1 MMNWARL
8 PLTTHVRFTLAFCG
22 LLLVTAVPAFS
33 FAVPQDAG
41 NADVRPEVTPP
52 ADSPERERV
61 GKRRRGG
68 AFEVGEDDLRKYRR
82 FGRVAN
88 GNRRV
93 LTEKDMKNLIEVADD
108 VAPEWAESLQE
119 KYQSNPESFLEY
131 VRQHGR
137 RLMGFVMLRERSP
150 ILYEV
155 RVDEMRCNR
164 SINRV
169 AKEYRKAVLEG
180 RSEEMASIQQKL
192 RELVRQSLD
201 LELRAR
207 AMELAELDRALKQLK
222 AELEEEIATQAE
234 RFEDRLQEV
243 MSPDPEPAADNG
255 AIESA
260 G

>member
-1 MMNWARL
+1 MKNWARL

-22 LLLVTAVPAFS
+22 VLFVAAVPAFS
-33 FAVPQDAG
+33 FATPQDAV
-41 NADVRPEVTPP
+41 NADTQQEATPP
-52 ADSPERERV
+52 ADESERERF

-68 AFEVGEDDLRKYRR
+68 GFDAGEDGLRKYRR
-82 FGRVAN
+82 SGRGAN
-88 GNRRV
+88 VNRRA
-93 LTEKDMKNLIEVADD
+93 LTEKDMKGLMEVAND
-108 VAPEWAESLQE
+108 VAPEWAESLQK
-119 KYQSNPESFLEY
+119 KYNSNPESFPEY

-150 ILYEV
+150 ILYQV

-169 AKEYRKAVLEG
+169 AKEYKQAVLDG

-222 AELEEEIATQAE
+222 AELEEEIATQTE
-234 RFEDRLQEV
+234 RFEERLQEV
-243 MSPDPEPAADNG
+243 MSPDPEPAADNE
-255 AIESA
+255 AIEST